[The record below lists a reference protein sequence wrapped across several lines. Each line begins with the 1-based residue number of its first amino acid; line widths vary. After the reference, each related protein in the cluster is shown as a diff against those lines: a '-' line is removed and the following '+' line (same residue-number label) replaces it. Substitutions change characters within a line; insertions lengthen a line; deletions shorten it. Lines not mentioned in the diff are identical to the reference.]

1 VTQSI
6 ALDAMGGDHAPAET
20 VAGAVQAVHELGL
33 EVALVGPADVLEA
46 EVARHGAQPAG
57 IRIVAAGETIGMDEA
72 PAQAVR
78 QKRDSSINTAMRLVK
93 RGEAAA
99 VVSAG
104 NTGAVMASALFV
116 LGRVGDIERPA
127 LGAFFPASGHGVL
140 MLDVGANADCKP
152 SYLAQFAHMGSLFV
166 ERVYGVEGPR
176 VGLLNIGEEENK
188 GNELTQEAYRRLQK
202 SALNFVGNVEGKD
215 IAMGQVDVAVMDGFT
230 GNVAIKMSEGVVSL
244 FLSEMRSV
252 LSKRLR
258 YKLAALVLR
267 PAFRA
272 VRKRLD
278 YAEYGGA
285 SLLGVNGVVIIA
297 HGRSDATAI
306 KNALRAAG
314 EVAASGVT
322 EAMAAAFKR

>member
-1 VTQSI
+1 
-6 ALDAMGGDHAPAET
+6 
-20 VAGAVQAVHELGL
+20 
-33 EVALVGPADVLEA
+33 
-46 EVARHGAQPAG
+46 
-57 IRIVAAGETIGMDEA
+57 
-72 PAQAVR
+72 
-78 QKRDSSINTAMRLVK
+78 MRLVK

-127 LGAFFPASGHGVL
+127 LGAFFPAMGRGVL

-152 SYLAQFAHMGSLFV
+152 SYLVQFAHMGSLFV
-166 ERVYGVEGPR
+166 ERVYGIEGPR
-176 VGLLNIGEEENK
+176 IGLLNIGEEENK

-202 SALNFVGNVEGKD
+202 SDLNFVGNVEGKD
-215 IAMGQVDVAVMDGFT
+215 ITTGQVDVAVMDGFT
-230 GNVAIKMSEGVVSL
+230 GNIAIKMSEGVVGL
-244 FLSEMRSV
+244 FLSEMRSA
-252 LSKRLR
+252 LSKRLH
-258 YKLAALVLR
+258 YKLAAFVLR

-285 SLLGVNGVVIIA
+285 PLLGVNGVVIIA

-322 EAMAAAFKR
+322 EAMGAAFGR